1 MCVRLE
7 GPRYLTKENLDKLY
21 IGESVRALVNLMCG
35 NMEERNKYWLDE
47 EERLCIFCEQELDCM
62 CHYVEKCYRV
72 RELVYGR

>member
-21 IGESVRALVNLMCG
+21 IGESVRALVNLMCD
-35 NMEERNKYWLDE
+35 NMKERNKYWLDE
-47 EERLCIFCEQELDCM
+47 KKLCIFCEQGLDCM
-62 CHYVEKCYRV
+62 CHYVAKCYRV